1 MFQVQSW
8 PNVILHL
15 DGDAFFASVMQAV
28 YPYLKNKPVVTGRER
43 GIATAVSYQA
53 RELGI
58 KRGMRIWE
66 IKKKFPG
73 CVIVDSDYEVYSL
86 FSKKIFAILRKFTP
100 LVEEYSIDEGFADI
114 KGLRRPFNMSYDK
127 IGLAIKNEV
136 ESCLGITVSVGI
148 SLTKSLAKLASD
160 FQKPS
165 GLVVVDGPS
174 IENFL
179 AKISLKKIWGVG
191 LNTSSYLE
199 KLGLRT
205 ALEFAQKSEKFIRTN
220 LTKPF
225 FEIWKE
231 LRGEMVYLLNLE
243 PKNTYQSIVRSQT
256 FTPPTNDQEL
266 LYAKLLVHVEEAF
279 AKARS
284 LNYQVGQMSLFL
296 KTQNFHYLQKE
307 ISFLPTV
314 SYPILVRD
322 KLRKAFEE
330 IYQKKYLYRTTGCSL
345 SKLSDKKTFQPG
357 LFNEKTYEE
366 EKIKKIYPL
375 WEEKKVDFGTC
386 LFDKQKTVFNKKP
399 KIFKI
404 PVLSL

>member
-8 PNVILHL
+8 PNAILHL

-307 ISFLPTV
+307 ISFLPPV

>member
-28 YPYLKNKPVVTGRER
+28 YPRLKNKPVVTGRER

-53 RELGI
+53 RKLGI
-58 KRGMRIWE
+58 KRGMKIWE

-86 FSKKIFAILRKFTP
+86 FSKKIFAILRKFTS

-114 KGLRRPFNMSYDK
+114 KGLRRPLNMSYNK

-165 GLVVVDGPS
+165 GLMVVDGRS

-179 AKISLKKIWGVG
+179 AKISLAKIWGVG

-199 KLGLRT
+199 KLGLKT
-205 ALEFAQKSEKFIRTN
+205 ALDFTQKSEKFIRTN

-225 FEIWKE
+225 FEIWRE

-243 PKNTYQSIVRSQT
+243 TKNTYQSIVRSQT

-307 ISFLPTV
+307 ISFLPPV
-314 SYPILVRD
+314 SYPILVRN

-330 IYQKKYLYRTTGCSL
+330 IYQKKYFYRTTGCGL
-345 SKLSDKKTFQPG
+345 YKLSDKKIIQPG